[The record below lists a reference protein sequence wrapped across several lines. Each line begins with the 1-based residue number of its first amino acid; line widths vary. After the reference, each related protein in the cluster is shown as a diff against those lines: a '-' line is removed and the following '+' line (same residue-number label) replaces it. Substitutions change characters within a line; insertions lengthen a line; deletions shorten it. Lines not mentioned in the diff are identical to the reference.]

1 MSFGNICYINHN
13 FLLHIERKYNLSKL
27 VNVIQCRAD
36 RCSLERIM
44 GLLFD
49 IEYPNTRVI
58 KSLFGNI
65 YKTHYKPFNYIET
78 KETREEKF
86 NEAVKT

>member
-1 MSFGNICYINHN
+1 
-13 FLLHIERKYNLSKL
+13 
-27 VNVIQCRAD
+27 
-36 RCSLERIM
+36 M

-65 YKTHYKPFNYIET
+65 HTTHYKSFKYTFDEYIRDFKT
-78 KETREEKF
+78 NKVAR
-86 NEAVKT
+86 NVVKIWTGR